1 MTLPSFIQLRT
12 SNWALILTPSKSI
25 SSGSTFLISSS
36 KLVCVS
42 TTNWL
47 VSATHWLRSIFVCLF
62 ELGFGFFHNNV
73 FLSEPR
79 SWSGTKHTWCFAL
92 PRFVRLFVLE
102 KPEMRR
108 VAEQFTV
115 YYLCRAFLHYVA
127 PCVFLNLLPERMINC
142 ILCTCVVSLQHEWA
156 NVFPLL
162 LFSFN
167 SQAMTL
173 EILKRHLLIHTGEK
187 PLRCNEC
194 N

>member
-1 MTLPSFIQLRT
+1 MTLPSFIQFRT

-25 SSGSTFLISSS
+25 SSGTTFLISSS

-79 SWSGTKHTWCFAL
+79 SWSGTKHTWCFAP

-127 PCVFLNLLPERMINC
+127 PCEFLNLLPERMINC
-142 ILCTCVVSLQHEWA
+142 ILCTCVVSLQHE
-156 NVFPLL
+156 
-162 LFSFN
+162 
-167 SQAMTL
+167 
-173 EILKRHLLIHTGEK
+173 I
-187 PLRCNEC
+187 
-194 N
+194 

>member
-1 MTLPSFIQLRT
+1 M
-12 SNWALILTPSKSI
+12 
-25 SSGSTFLISSS
+25 
-36 KLVCVS
+36 CVS

-47 VSATHWLRSIFVCLF
+47 VSATHWLRSIFVSLF

-92 PRFVRLFVLE
+92 PRFVRMFVLE

-108 VAEQFTV
+108 VAEQYTV
-115 YYLCRAFLHYVA
+115 YYLCRAFLYYVA
-127 PCVFLNLLPERMINC
+127 PCEFLNLLPERMINC

-167 SQAMTL
+167 SQQVSCAHFDLSFIDTCFHGLSQNLHGDLLSCQMMND
-173 EILKRHLLIHTGEK
+173 EINKTNFSRDW
-187 PLRCNEC
+187 
-194 N
+194 